1 MRVSNVDSQESA
13 KEILVQVIG
22 EMSNRA
28 APHRKFVQTFVL
40 AEQPTGYYVLNDIFR
55 YILEEEDEEEEEPVA
70 DAEPEQP
77 TVPAQTEEVPATLT
91 SSNDPV
97 QQQHDAETVDRKL
110 EQKIL
115 SKSDEDIAASVAS
128 TNGVAPPETPI
139 VKQADDAPVAAVKES
154 ATPVEEQATASIATE
169 DVVQAEKPRDPDPT
183 PVASP
188 PKPAKATP
196 VEKPAAAIPKPA
208 APKTWANLVASKG
221 ASTNPAPA
229 AATTNG
235 RGPVPAN
242 APFKPK
248 TGNASPEKA
257 AAPSSAGTEEAPS
270 KPQQNGNSGWQM
282 AGADSKQRQGR
293 QHSQSMS
300 SNQENVYGYVK
311 NVTEKVDAHLLKKAL
326 EEFGPL
332 PYFDVSRQKVR

>member
-1 MRVSNVDSQESA
+1 M
-13 KEILVQVIG
+13 
-22 EMSNRA
+22 
-28 APHRKFVQTFVL
+28 QTFVL

-55 YILEEEDEEEEEPVA
+55 YILEEEEEEEEELVA
-70 DAEPEQP
+70 NAEPEQP
-77 TVPAQTEEVPATLT
+77 TAPAQTEEVPATLT

-110 EQKIL
+110 EQKVL
-115 SKSDEDIAASVAS
+115 SKSDEDVAASVAS
-128 TNGVAPPETPI
+128 TNGVPPAETPV
-139 VKQADDAPVAAVKES
+139 VKQADDAPVAAVKEP
-154 ATPVEEQATASIATE
+154 AAPVEEQATASIAAE
-169 DVVQAEKPRDPDPT
+169 DMVQAEKPRDPDPT
-183 PVASP
+183 PIASP

-221 ASTNPAPA
+221 ASTNAGPA
-229 AATTNG
+229 AAAATATTNG
-235 RGPVPAN
+235 RGPVPAT
-242 APFKPK
+242 APFKPR

-257 AAPSSAGTEEAPS
+257 AAPSSSGTEEAPS

-282 AGADSKQRQGR
+282 ARADSKQRQGR

-311 NVTEKVDAHLLKKAL
+311 NVTEKVDAHLLKKTL

-332 PYFDVSRQKVR
+332 PYFDVSRQKVRCLISKYSFLC